1 MNIVSIDGG
10 QSSFASGKIQR
21 DKIVQSNPV
30 FVVGPSRSGTTMLK
44 RALSLHSRI
53 HISEETHWF
62 DDLRSRCSN
71 GIFTTFERQQIQDWF
86 LALSHR
92 PFGYAGVPGQG
103 WLSRDEVEQAA
114 LQLSGIDSK
123 SGVVNCD
130 SYFAAFCK
138 LDAMRHNKTRWGEK
152 TPRHVFRIFDI
163 HQSFAGAKVICILR
177 DPRAMVASYSKWNK
191 RVNEVGDDNSPEQRR
206 EYNRSRAS
214 YHPVIMAL
222 MWRGAARASM
232 KAHQKL
238 GENVVRV
245 VRYEDLVGQAEQ
257 CLSDITDWLGEK
269 FESEML
275 DIPMANSSFN
285 GYQSSVGF
293 SSSTSDHWQDTLS
306 KTELAVINLLC
317 RKEKKE
323 HNYRQI
329 SKKELNSRWLNIVF
343 ATPHFLTL
351 PLALWRAIRANQD
364 RTGRLISYVWR
375 RISP

>member
-1 MNIVSIDGG
+1 MDIVSIEGG
-10 QSSFASGKIQR
+10 QFSSARSKIQR

-53 HISEETHWF
+53 HISAETHWF

-71 GIFTTFERQQIQDWF
+71 GILTDSERQQIQDWF

-114 LQLSGIDSK
+114 LQLSGSDSK

-130 SYFAAFCK
+130 SYFAAFCE
-138 LDAMRHNKTRWGEK
+138 LDARRHNKTRWGEK

-177 DPRAMVASYSKWNK
+177 DPRAMVASYSKWNE
-191 RVNEVGDDNSPEQRR
+191 RVTGVGVDSSPEQRR

-214 YHPVIMAL
+214 YHPVITAL

-232 KAHQKL
+232 KARQRL
-238 GENVVRV
+238 GEDVVRV
-245 VRYEDLVGQAEQ
+245 VRYEDLIGQAEQ
-257 CLSDITDWLGEK
+257 CLSDITAWLGEK
-269 FESEML
+269 FEPEML
-275 DIPMANSSFN
+275 DIPMANSSFS
-285 GYQSSVGF
+285 GYQSSAGF
-293 SSSTSDHWQDTLS
+293 SSNTSDYWQSTLS
-306 KTELAVINLLC
+306 KSELAVINLLC
-317 RKEKKE
+317 RKEMKARNYPLLSEKE
-323 HNYRQI
+323 V
-329 SKKELNSRWLNIVF
+329 SSLWLNALF
-343 ATPHFLTL
+343 AAPHFLTL
-351 PLALWRAIRANQD
+351 PLSLWRAIHANKD
-364 RTGRLISYVWR
+364 RTGKLFSYVWR
-375 RISP
+375 RIHP